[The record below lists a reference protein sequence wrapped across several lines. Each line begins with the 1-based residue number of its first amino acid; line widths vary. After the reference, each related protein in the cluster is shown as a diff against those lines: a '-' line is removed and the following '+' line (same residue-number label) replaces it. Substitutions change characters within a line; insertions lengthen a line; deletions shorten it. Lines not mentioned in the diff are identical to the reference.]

1 MSERA
6 RIIADRLRNTAKSNT
21 VQSLTNIFSEEPVP
35 LEVFVSDR
43 KFLHNPPLSPPQ
55 YEFVRHFEQIYLPD
69 LYPDMVVE
77 FGAYW
82 TPVRFVNFLA
92 AEWGKGGGKD
102 HTCRMGIAR
111 VGYLLLCLKSPQEY
125 FSMPAQDEIQTLN
138 VAASATQAHRAF
150 FKPLRT
156 VIAKSP
162 WFADKF
168 SGEIPGEQAGSIRF
182 IKQIELVS
190 GHSMAETLEGLNI
203 IAAIADE
210 ISAFKLKDEL
220 EKYNRS
226 AREPA
231 KSAEAILRMLRTSA
245 RTRFPKNFKLAQ
257 ISYPRFKGDAIEQ
270 AVLKSRQDNE
280 AKGAASRMYVSG
292 PLATW
297 DVNPRVTGRE
307 DFEDDYEDD
316 PITARAMYECLP
328 ELSPNRFYK
337 NDTALYAAFGPKRDV
352 PPITFEYYWGKDEGG
367 GAAEESYSTLPTEM
381 DTWQVRFHFAPDLV
395 PLRGVSYAVHGDMAI
410 SGDRAGIAMTHV
422 RNWERKDWML
432 PGGGYVLEQRPVV
445 KVDFVTAFESDLTGL
460 SPSGEPAPREVQIR
474 WYRKLVWEL
483 VTRGFNIEMVSFD
496 NFQSADTIQILLS
509 RGIESQKVST
519 DRTKECWEA
528 LRDVMYD
535 GRLEGYWNETL
546 VNELMALTLLTN
558 GKVDHPAGGSKD
570 EADALAASVFCA
582 LELGGDEGA
591 EPERADLPDDFV
603 VLAKKQQS
611 NMMSD
616 YGVETV
622 SLDAG
627 GFGSTLW

>member
-1 MSERA
+1 M
-6 RIIADRLRNTAKSNT
+6 
-21 VQSLTNIFSEEPVP
+21 
-35 LEVFVSDR
+35 
-43 KFLHNPPLSPPQ
+43 
-55 YEFVRHFEQIYLPD
+55 
-69 LYPDMVVE
+69 
-77 FGAYW
+77 
-82 TPVRFVNFLA
+82 
-92 AEWGKGGGKD
+92 
-102 HTCRMGIAR
+102 
-111 VGYLLLCLKSPQEY
+111 
-125 FSMPAQDEIQTLN
+125 
-138 VAASATQAHRAF
+138 
-150 FKPLRT
+150 
-156 VIAKSP
+156 
-162 WFADKF
+162 
-168 SGEIPGEQAGSIRF
+168 
-182 IKQIELVS
+182 
-190 GHSMAETLEGLNI
+190 
-203 IAAIADE
+203 
-210 ISAFKLKDEL
+210 
-220 EKYNRS
+220 
-226 AREPA
+226 
-231 KSAEAILRMLRTSA
+231 
-245 RTRFPKNFKLAQ
+245 
-257 ISYPRFKGDAIEQ
+257 
-270 AVLKSRQDNE
+270 
-280 AKGAASRMYVSG
+280 
-292 PLATW
+292 
-297 DVNPRVTGRE
+297 
-307 DFEDDYEDD
+307 
-316 PITARAMYECLP
+316 
-328 ELSPNRFYK
+328 
-337 NDTALYAAFGPKRDV
+337 
-352 PPITFEYYWGKDEGG
+352 
-367 GAAEESYSTLPTEM
+367 
-381 DTWQVRFHFAPDLV
+381 
-395 PLRGVSYAVHGDMAI
+395 
-410 SGDRAGIAMTHV
+410 
-422 RNWERKDWML
+422 
-432 PGGGYVLEQRPVV
+432 RPVV